1 MLRRKIFA
9 GRTTLGLLLSACWSE
24 VSQVLRNW
32 ASGGFA
38 QDFASCIRLLNA

>member
-32 ASGGFA
+32 ASGGFRPKILHRA
-38 QDFASCIRLLNA
+38 FVY